1 MLWFALHL
9 SALPLE
15 ALLAALPAA
24 PHDPGR
30 SSEPA
35 RCVVEQRRVLLAC
48 RQATAAGVQPGMSAA
63 SAAALLPGLQLLPR
77 DAARETAFVE
87 RLALALARYTPA
99 LVIEPDGVLL
109 EAGASLRLFGGARAL
124 ARDVQATVRASG
136 VQAMHLVAAP
146 TAGAASLLA
155 RVAAPGPAPR
165 RGPATPGIAAAKDV
179 AIDPVIDLVR
189 AWHQHTRQRL
199 DALPLGAALA
209 VWQLPARTADL
220 LHGIGCRTLADV
232 RALPRTGLQ
241 RRGGGELLQR
251 LAQAYGEAPDPRPWF
266 TPPPGFDLGLELL
279 HRADD
284 AAMLV
289 FAAERLVQPLAG
301 WLAQQWLAASRI
313 ALHLRHETS
322 RHQAL
327 PDTVVR
333 IGLGEPS
340 REAKQI
346 GLLLRERLQRTVL
359 PAPVYALTL
368 RLEEAVSH
376 AGFEAALWR
385 DPQRSGDDDARG
397 LIDRLGARLGP
408 ERVQRLHLQADHRP
422 ERAMTAVPANAAA
435 SGPTLIELPPSPPP
449 RPTWLLPEPL
459 RLQEQAGRPLHGG
472 PLTLRSRAERIEAGW
487 FDGELVCRD
496 YHVAEGRDHRLRWV
510 FRERRGD
517 VTQWYLHGL
526 FG

>member
-15 ALLAALPAA
+15 ALLAALPAE
-24 PHDPGR
+24 PLLGGG
-30 SSEPA
+30 EPA

-48 RQATAAGVQPGMSAA
+48 PRAGAAGVQPGLSAA
-63 SAAALLPGLQLLPR
+63 SATALLPGLQLLAR
-77 DAARETAFVE
+77 DTAREAAFVE

-99 LVIEPDGVLL
+99 VVIEPDGVLL
-109 EAGASLRLFGGARAL
+109 EAMASLRLFGGARAL
-124 ARDVQATVRASG
+124 AQALRATVRASG
-136 VQAMHLVAAP
+136 VQQAHMALAP
-146 TAGAASLLA
+146 TARAASLLA
-155 RVAAPGPAPR
+155 RVASDRPSSR
-165 RGPATPGIAAAKDV
+165 RAAAATSTRAGPAT
-179 AIDPVIDLVR
+179 DPIT
-189 AWHQHTRQRL
+189 AWQHHTRQRL
-199 DALPLGAALA
+199 DALPLAPALA
-209 VWQLPARTADL
+209 TWQLPGRTAEL

-232 RALPRTGLQ
+232 RALPRAGLQ
-241 RRGGGELLQR
+241 RRGGGALLEH
-251 LAQAYGEAPDPRPWF
+251 LAQAYGEAPDPRTWF
-266 TPPPGFDLGLELL
+266 TPPPGFELGLELL

-333 IGLGEPS
+333 IGLGEAS
-340 REAKQI
+340 REPKQI
-346 GLLLRERLQRTVL
+346 GLLLRERLQRTAL

-385 DPQRSGDDDARG
+385 DPQRGGDHDSRS

-422 ERAMTAVPANAAA
+422 ERAMLAVPASAPA
-435 SGPTLIELPPSPPP
+435 SASVGVDLHSPTPP

-459 RLQEQAGRPLHGG
+459 RLQEHAGRPVHGG

-487 FDGELVCRD
+487 FDGEFISRD
-496 YHVAEGRDHRLRWV
+496 YHVAVGRDQRLRWV

-517 VTQWYLHGL
+517 VAQWYLHGL

>member
-15 ALLAALPAA
+15 ALLAAVPAMQ
-24 PHDPGR
+24 H

-35 RCVVEQRRVLLAC
+35 RCVVEQRRVLRVC
-48 RQATAAGVQPGMSAA
+48 RRAAAAGVQPGMSAA
-63 SAAALLPGLQLLPR
+63 SAASLLPGLQLLPR
-77 DAARETAFVE
+77 DTAREEAFVE

-99 LVIEPDGVLL
+99 VVIEPDGVLL
-109 EAGASLRLFGGARAL
+109 EVATSLRLFGGVRSLARAV
-124 ARDVQATVRASG
+124 RVTVRASG
-136 VQAMHLVAAP
+136 VQTVQMAMAP
-146 TAGAASLLA
+146 TAGASSLLA
-155 RVAAPGPAPR
+155 RAAPAHSSQR
-165 RGPATPGIAAAKDV
+165 RAAADP
-179 AIDPVIDLVR
+179 AADPVA

-199 DALPLGAALA
+199 DQLPVAAVFA
-209 VWQLPARTADL
+209 AWQLPARIAEL

-241 RRGGGELLQR
+241 RRGGGELMQR
-251 LAQAYGEAPDPRPWF
+251 LAQAYGEAPDPRAWF
-266 TPPPGFDLGLELL
+266 TRPPGFELGLELL

-289 FAAERLVQPLAG
+289 FAAERLAQPLAG

-322 RHQAL
+322 RLQSL

-333 IGLGEPS
+333 ICLGEPS
-340 REAKQI
+340 RNVKQI
-346 GLLLRERLQRTVL
+346 GLLLRERLQRIAL

-368 RLEEAVSH
+368 RLEEAVSN
-376 AGFEAALWR
+376 AGREAALWH
-385 DPQRSGDDDARG
+385 DPQRSGNDNLNS

-408 ERVQRLHLQADHRP
+408 ERVQRLRLQADHRP
-422 ERAMTAVPANAAA
+422 ERAMVAAPANAAA
-435 SGPTLIELPPSPPP
+435 SDAARIELPSPTLP
-449 RPTWLLPEPL
+449 RPTWLLPEPV

-472 PLTLRSRAERIEAGW
+472 PLTLHSRAERIEAGW

-517 VTQWYLHGL
+517 VAQWYLQGL

>member
-9 SALPLE
+9 SELPLE
-15 ALLAALPAA
+15 ALLAALPAE
-24 PHDPGR
+24 PHH
-30 SSEPA
+30 SAPA
-35 RCVVEQRRVLLAC
+35 RCVVEQRRVLLAD
-48 RQATAAGVQPGMSAA
+48 RRAMVAGIQPGMSAA
-63 SAAALLPGLQLLPR
+63 SAASLLPGLQMLLR
-77 DAARETAFVE
+77 DALREVAFVE

-99 LVIEPDGVLL
+99 VVIEPDGVLL
-109 EAGASLRLFGGARAL
+109 EGAASLRLFGGARTL
-124 ARDVQATVRASG
+124 ARALRATVRASG
-136 VQAMHLVAAP
+136 AQAAQMAVAP

-155 RVAAPGPAPR
+155 RVAPPGSSPR
-165 RGPATPGIAAAKDV
+165 RGPAARGATTAATLAAA
-179 AIDPVIDLVR
+179 DPVS

-199 DALPLGAALA
+199 DALPLAGVLAA
-209 VWQLPARTADL
+209 WQLPERTAGL

-241 RRGGGELLQR
+241 RRGGGTLLER
-251 LAQAYGEAPDPRPWF
+251 LAQAYGEAPDPRAWF
-266 TPPPGFDLGLELL
+266 TPPTGFELGLELL

-289 FAAERLVQPLAG
+289 FAAERLVQPLVG

-313 ALHLRHETS
+313 ALYLRHETS

-340 REAKQI
+340 REARQI
-346 GLLLRERLQRTVL
+346 GLLLRERLQRTAL
-359 PAPVYALTL
+359 QAPVYALTL

-376 AGFEAALWR
+376 AGREAALWR
-385 DPQRSGDDDARG
+385 DPQRSGDDDIRS

-408 ERVQRLHLQADHRP
+408 ERVQRLRLQADHRP
-422 ERAMTAVPANAAA
+422 ERAMATAPASAAA
-435 SGPTLIELPPSPPP
+435 SVTAAIDLPPPTTP

-459 RLQEQAGRPLHGG
+459 RLQEQAGHPLHGG

-510 FRERRGD
+510 FRERRGA
-517 VTQWYLHGL
+517 VAQWYLHGL

>member
-15 ALLAALPAA
+15 ALLAVLPAE
-24 PHDPGR
+24 PHD
-30 SSEPA
+30 SAPA
-35 RCVVEQRRVLLAC
+35 RCVVEQRRVLLADA
-48 RQATAAGVQPGMSAA
+48 RATAAGIQPGMSAA
-63 SAAALLPGLQLLPR
+63 SAASLLPGLQMLLR
-77 DAARETAFVE
+77 DASREEAFVE

-99 LVIEPDGVLL
+99 VVIEPDGVLL
-109 EAGASLRLFGGARAL
+109 EGAASLRLFGGARAL
-124 ARDVQATVRASG
+124 ARALRATVRASG
-136 VQAMHLVAAP
+136 VQAAQLAVAP

-155 RVAAPGPAPR
+155 RVAAGPSLR
-165 RGPATPGIAAAKDV
+165 RGPAIRGATTAATLAAAV
-179 AIDPVIDLVR
+179 PVS

-199 DALPLGAALA
+199 DALPLAAALA
-209 VWQLPARTADL
+209 AWQLPERTAEL
-220 LHGIGCRTLADV
+220 LHGIGCRTLGDV
-232 RALPRTGLQ
+232 RTLPRTGLQ
-241 RRGGGELLQR
+241 RRGGGILLER
-251 LAQAYGEAPDPRPWF
+251 LARAYGEAPDPRAWF
-266 TPPPGFDLGLELL
+266 TPPAGFELGLELL

-322 RHQAL
+322 RHLAL

-340 REAKQI
+340 REARQI
-346 GLLLRERLQRTVL
+346 GLLLRERLQRTAL

-376 AGFEAALWR
+376 AGREAALWR
-385 DPQRSGDDDARG
+385 DPQRSGDDDIRG

-408 ERVQRLHLQADHRP
+408 ERVQRLRLQADHRP
-422 ERAMTAVPANAAA
+422 ERAMATAPASAAA
-435 SGPTLIELPPSPPP
+435 GAIAAIDLPQPGAP
-449 RPTWLLPEPL
+449 RPAWLLPEPL

-496 YHVAEGRDHRLRWV
+496 YHVAVGRDHRLRWV
-510 FRERRGD
+510 FRERRGA